1 MIVRTKKQ
9 LKKQAACLAGEIFD
23 ILKAVQSEHHY
34 YNFTICNYYD
44 MDSDEAEI
52 HIRMHNTDD
61 LMCAREQNAIK
72 RGEL

>member
-1 MIVRTKKQ
+1 MTIRTKEQ

-23 ILKAVQSEHHY
+23 ILKAVQSEHHS
-34 YNFTICNYYD
+34 YNFTICKYID

-61 LMCAREQNAIK
+61 WEWARERN
-72 RGEL
+72 EL